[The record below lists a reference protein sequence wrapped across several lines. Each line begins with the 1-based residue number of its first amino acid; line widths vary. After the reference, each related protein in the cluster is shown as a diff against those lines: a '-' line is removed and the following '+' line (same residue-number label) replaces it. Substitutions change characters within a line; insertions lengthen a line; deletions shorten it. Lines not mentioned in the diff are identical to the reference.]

1 MPFVHRR
8 RPGRAEVDP
17 AALELIARH
26 GPQILATAR
35 RYSATPEDA
44 EDAYQRGLE
53 ILLTKAPATAEEEL
67 VPWLKTVVKHEA
79 FAIRR
84 QRERHTPVSDE
95 GELAEPPSSDGATHD
110 QAERLERLSHGA
122 EAMRRLKPQE
132 IRCLLLK
139 AEGYSYK
146 EICRITGWTYTKVNR
161 CLTEGRRAFVERLAR
176 IEGGSECERLQP
188 LVSLLA
194 DGELGAEEL
203 RSLRPHLKSCLAC
216 RALLREYR
224 AVPPR
229 VAALVPPAAL
239 AAAAGAGDGGPL
251 RSALESLLGSG
262 HSAGELATG
271 QKLAA
276 VAASAAALAG
286 GGAAVDR
293 LSAPDGSPPRDQPVQ
308 LRRAENDARAS
319 QRDQPPPEPPAAV
332 PSPPPQSQV
341 ESQPEQAPAQPAPE
355 PAPDPSS
362 AAPASAPPP
371 DPANEFAPDSAAP
384 AAAPRSAGGEF
395 GPSGGGGGGGGEFG
409 P

>member
-1 MPFVHRR
+1 M
-8 RPGRAEVDP
+8 
-17 AALELIARH
+17 
-26 GPQILATAR
+26 
-35 RYSATPEDA
+35 
-44 EDAYQRGLE
+44 
-53 ILLTKAPATAEEEL
+53 
-67 VPWLKTVVKHEA
+67 
-79 FAIRR
+79 
-84 QRERHTPVSDE
+84 
-95 GELAEPPSSDGATHD
+95 
-110 QAERLERLSHGA
+110 
-122 EAMRRLKPQE
+122 
-132 IRCLLLK
+132 
-139 AEGYSYK
+139 
-146 EICRITGWTYTKVNR
+146 
-161 CLTEGRRAFVERLAR
+161 ERLAG

-203 RSLRPHLKSCLAC
+203 RTLRPHLKSCLAC

-224 AVPPR
+224 GVPPR
-229 VAALVPPAAL
+229 VAALVPPPAL

-308 LRRAENDARAS
+308 LRPAENEARDS
-319 QRDQPPPEPPAAV
+319 QRDQPPPEPPVPA
-332 PSPPPQSQV
+332 PSPPPPSQA
-341 ESQPEQAPAQPAPE
+341 ESQGEQAPAQPGPTPTQAP
-355 PAPDPSS
+355 AASS
-362 AAPASAPPP
+362 AASASAPPP

-384 AAAPRSAGGEF
+384 AAAPRPAGGEF
-395 GPSGGGGGGGGEFG
+395 GPSGGGGGGGGGEFG